1 MLGARVTLGAAAVGN
16 EQVFFV
22 CGKRQAIGMV
32 KVMGDLG
39 DFQGVWVN
47 AVDVATVLFHAVN
60 LALVVGNDAVVGVGE
75 PNGMI

>member
-1 MLGARVTLGAAAVGN
+1 MTLGAAAVSN
-16 EQVFFV
+16 EQMSLI

-32 KVMGDLG
+32 KVMGNLG

-47 AVDVATVLFHAVN
+47 AVDVATVLLHAVN

>member
-1 MLGARVTLGAAAVGN
+1 
-16 EQVFFV
+16 
-22 CGKRQAIGMV
+22 
-32 KVMGDLG
+32 MGDLG

-60 LALVVGNDAVVGVGE
+60 LALVVGNDAVIGVGE